1 MKLMDIKNNF
11 LQIPEEDL
19 EFYGSK
25 DPYSYFKI
33 INDKIESKSFFIGS
47 ALEGE
52 LLRVEPLE
60 YRFITHA
67 FPNNRMH
74 DSWKT
79 SIDVKIEKATTGS
92 IFTIEPRTGA
102 ALWIFGSVILSTI
115 IYNLFAG
122 NFKLITDLKFLLFP
136 GIVISFYFIERFNVR
151 RLIDRLKREV
161 L

>member
-1 MKLMDIKNNF
+1 MKNNF

-19 EFYGSK
+19 QFYGNK

-33 INDKIESKSFFIGS
+33 INDKIESKSFFIGPV
-47 ALEGE
+47 LDGE

-60 YRFITHA
+60 YRFISHT

-79 SIDVKIEKATTGS
+79 RIDVKIEKTTAGS
-92 IFTIEPRTGA
+92 IFTVEPKTGA
-102 ALWIFGSVILSTI
+102 ALRVFGSVIFLTI
-115 IYNLFAG
+115 LYNLFTG
-122 NFKLITDLKFLLFP
+122 NFKLLIDLKLLLFP
-136 GIVISFYFIERFNVR
+136 VIIIGFYFIERFNVR
-151 RLIDRLKREV
+151 RLIDRFKAEV

>member
-1 MKLMDIKNNF
+1 MKLIDIKNNF

-19 EFYGSK
+19 QFYGNK

-33 INDKIESKSFFIGS
+33 INDKIESKSFFIGPV
-47 ALEGE
+47 LDGE

-60 YRFITHA
+60 YRFISHA

-79 SIDVKIEKATTGS
+79 RIDIKIEKTTAGS
-92 IFTIEPRTGA
+92 IFTVKPRTDA
-102 ALWIFGSVILSTI
+102 ALWIFGPIILFSI
-115 IYNLFAG
+115 LYNLFAG
-122 NFKLITDLKFLLFP
+122 NFNLITDLKFLAFP
-136 GIVISFYFIERFNVR
+136 AIVIAFYFIERFNAR
-151 RLIDRLKREV
+151 RLIDRFKREV